1 MDKDRLL
8 KELTRRVINCRKCK
22 LWLSRTNA
30 VPGSGN
36 YTTGIM
42 LIGEAPG
49 RQEDLEGK
57 PFVGAAGKLLNEV
70 LKEVGSGRSFVYITN
85 LVKCRPPGNRDPQ
98 VDEIEACSPYLEEE
112 LKIIDPKVIVTL
124 GNHSTRYLL
133 RKIGRKV
140 QGVLKVRGKVY
151 KLGDAII
158 VPTIHPAAALYNP
171 RLRGLLVSDLKLA
184 LSYVKL
190 RSEGLDEYLS

>member
-1 MDKDRLL
+1 VDKDRLL